1 MSLRHAILSLLADRP
16 DTGYELAKRFDGML
30 SSHAWHASHSQI
42 YPELRRM
49 TAAGLV
55 EVIEEGAR
63 GSRTY
68 TITDAGRAEL
78 RDWVFNPSASA
89 PARNEKVLRLLALP
103 TLDLPDARQ
112 LVEQVS
118 AESDELETQLRQYKQ
133 QLADAHDRRTR
144 PGYAYFS
151 VEFALRYVELEREW
165 TRWVLENLK
174 GTHSAPR
181 KPSGRG
187 SRSPARSRADD

>member
-16 DTGYELAKRFDGML
+16 DTGYDLAKRFDGML

-55 EVIEEGAR
+55 EVVEKGAR

-78 RDWVFNPSASA
+78 RDWAFNPSAAA

-103 TLDLPDARQ
+103 VLDVADARR
-112 LVEQVS
+112 LAERVS
-118 AESDELETQLRQYKQ
+118 AESDELEAQLRQSQ
-133 QLADAHDRRTR
+133 RQVADDHDPGTR

-151 VEFALRYVELEREW
+151 AEFALRYLKLEREW
-165 TRWVLENLK
+165 ARWVLENLK
-174 GTHSAPR
+174 PG
-181 KPSGRG
+181 PSRRG
-187 SRSPARSRADD
+187 PTAS